1 MLHPDASGMKH
12 GTRETHENHL
22 GFVLDE
28 IEQENAE
35 LRRGAVSLLTADRS
49 ELRGTLSVEL
59 AQATVTCRKYSQQL
73 EHDQVQDSARR
84 CDEPIKPPR
93 QSGRPQPAGTAG
105 LCDTMRPNATM
116 CDYAAGV
123 AQLVER

>member
-59 AQATVTCRKYSQQL
+59 AQATVTCRKYTQQL
-73 EHDQVQDSARR
+73 EHDQVRDNTRR
-84 CDEPIKPPR
+84 ATNRSICQGYLVSLNLLELRDF
-93 QSGRPQPAGTAG
+93 AT
-105 LCDTMRPNATM
+105 LCDPMLQCATTLR
-116 CDYAAGV
+116 A
-123 AQLVER
+123 